1 VGNGDPSF
9 AAYFDEHYPHIFR
22 LLAVALRDEARA
34 GDAAELALIGA
45 CTRWSRGSRRAP
57 PSAAQLYTDAARH
70 ALRHVAAVSPSGAWT
85 SEPDTL
91 ARAIEELPVRERLAL
106 LLHHRAGFTRE
117 QLGRT
122 LRCSPARA
130 ASTLREA
137 YRRIG
142 IVDDDDDDI
151 PEVEFDDP

>member
-1 VGNGDPSF
+1 MTDGTRSF
-9 AAYFDEHYPHIFR
+9 ASYFDEHYPPLFR
-22 LLAVALRDEARA
+22 LLAVALRDPARA
-34 GDAAELALIGA
+34 GDAAQHALIGA
-45 CTRWSRGSRRAP
+45 CTRWNRTGRRA
-57 PSAAQLYTDAARH
+57 PSAAQLYTDASRH
-70 ALRHVAAVSPSGAWT
+70 ALRHAGVSLSGAWA
-85 SEPDTL
+85 SEPDSL

-106 LLHHRAGFTRE
+106 LLHHRVGFTRE

-130 ASTLREA
+130 SSTLREA

-142 IVDDDDDDI
+142 IVVDDDDI